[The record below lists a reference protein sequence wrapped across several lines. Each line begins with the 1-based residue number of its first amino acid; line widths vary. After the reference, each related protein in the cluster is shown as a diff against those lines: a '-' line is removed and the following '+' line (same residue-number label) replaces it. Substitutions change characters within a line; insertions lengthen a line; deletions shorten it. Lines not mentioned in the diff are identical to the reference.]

1 MLLVSENLAS
11 MLIENPQLPALLT
24 EASLYVLSSAPILRA
39 GPQDGQGF
47 RELGHPSP
55 ATLSTA
61 NYDFFGSSS
70 SFLKFS
76 IVGVASLT
84 SLNKI
89 LLIFTT

>member
-1 MLLVSENLAS
+1 MLLVSEKLAS
-11 MLIENPQLPALLT
+11 MLIESPQLPALLT
-24 EASLYVLSSAPILRA
+24 EASLYVLLSAPILRA

-70 SFLKFS
+70 FFKFS